1 MLIIPFFSSYLVRPF
16 SWYVILAE
24 SGVVN
29 AALGYLG
36 LVPFKMLNTHF
47 GTLMGYLTLT
57 LPLAVIL
64 QTVSMANIDRTLVE
78 AARNLG
84 CKPFATVWRV
94 VVPLASTGLIV
105 AMLFCFILS
114 FGDFVAPFYL
124 GGSQEPTLGFC
135 TAYSDY
141 RYNFRFKGPYLALIL
156 LPPTIPLIIM
166 ALAMLAWLSKLG
178 LSGQLW
184 SIIIAH
190 SVLTAPFAMA
200 VIRLR
205 LNQMD
210 PDLESAAWNL
220 GGSEWQ
226 TMRHVILPFCRP
238 AIVSALCLA
247 AAVSFDEFAVAWFV
261 SGLNKTVPVIIL
273 EIVQGNID
281 PQVNAIGTFVFLVS
295 ITLIVLAQ
303 VFFISRRVKD
313 PR

>member
-1 MLIIPFFSSYLVRPF
+1 MSRVRVSNWVFAAYVLAVFSFVFAPILFSLVFSFNSQRFPTIPLGDFSTE
-16 SWYVILAE
+16 WYAKIFADPDVWE
-24 SGVVN
+24 
-29 AALGYLG
+29 AAL
-36 LVPFKMLNTHF
+36 N
-47 GTLMGYLTLT
+47 
-57 LPLAVIL
+57 
-64 QTVSMANIDRTLVE
+64 S
-78 AARNLG
+78 
-84 CKPFATVWRV
+84 
-94 VVPLASTGLIV
+94 LIV
-105 AMLFCFILS
+105 SASAAVLATF
-114 FGDFVAPFYL
+114 
-124 GGSQEPTLGFC
+124 LGFC